1 MRFLLPDPGEG
12 LLEAEIT
19 HWLVQPGDQVKVNDP
34 LVEIETAKSLV
45 ELPSPISGTVGELLA
60 AEGETVPVGTPIVVL
75 AEESLPDALTAA
87 GPEAEVERPA
97 PPQDTPSSPTPG
109 MAAPAASMPRTTDE
123 EAPLLV
129 GYGSAPASTVRRP
142 RRSAADEAG
151 APGAEGRPATPLPPE
166 ATATGRGRAPAGAFG
181 ASELKAAPGG
191 MSGVRPLAKPVVR
204 RLARDL
210 GVDLSAVAGSG
221 PDGVITKEDV
231 LGAREDVLGSR
242 AIGRTFPAPPA
253 GARVPDRLEPARG
266 VRRTTAANL
275 ADSVTRHVHV
285 TEWLSC
291 DVTATMELIGRL
303 RVRREFTGL
312 RVSMLLMVARAV
324 GLAISRH
331 PLLNA
336 TWMPPDIGFHD
347 ELNLGIAAAT
357 PRGLMVPNIKSAQ
370 RLTLHD
376 LALAMAD
383 LIARAKADDLR
394 PEDLAEGTFTITN
407 VGVFGVDAGTP
418 IINGAESAILCLGAV
433 SRRPWVVGSGDEERL
448 EPRWVTQL
456 AISFDHQLID
466 GEQGSAFLADVAG
479 ILSDPGTALLF

>member
-60 AEGETVPVGTPIVVL
+60 GEGQTVPVGTPIVVL
-75 AEESLPDALTAA
+75 VEESAS
-87 GPEAEVERPA
+87 V
-97 PPQDTPSSPTPG
+97 PG
-109 MAAPAASMPRTTDE
+109 ASE
-123 EAPLLV
+123 EEPAPLLV
-129 GYGSAPASTVRRP
+129 GYGSTPDSTVRRP
-142 RRSAADEAG
+142 RRPAGPRVEPTSTAPSGTAG
-151 APGAEGRPATPLPPE
+151 AGTVGAVA
-166 ATATGRGRAPAGAFG
+166 APAV
-181 ASELKAAPGG
+181 ASGP
-191 MSGVRPLAKPVVR
+191 RPPAKPMVR

-210 GVDLSAVAGSG
+210 GVDLAGVVG
-221 PDGVITKEDV
+221 TGAGGVITKEDV
-231 LGAREDVLGSR
+231 LAAATDLVGAR
-242 AIGRTFPAPPA
+242 AAGRTFLAPPA

-275 ADSVTRHVHV
+275 VDSVTRHVHV

-303 RVRREFTGL
+303 RVRRDFTGV

-324 GLAISRH
+324 SLAIGRH
-331 PLLNA
+331 PLINA

-370 RLTLHD
+370 RLNLHE
-376 LALAMAD
+376 LAVAMAD
-383 LIARAKADDLR
+383 LVARAKADELR
-394 PEDLAEGTFTITN
+394 PEDLAEGTFAITN

-433 SRRPWVVGSGDEERL
+433 SRRPWVVGSGTQERI

-466 GEQGSAFLADVAG
+466 GEQGSAFLVDVAG
-479 ILSDPGTALLF
+479 ILSDPGTAVLF